1 MMPKTPDAAPQFFP
15 CPSLIDLEGAL
26 NEEPGDENILRIK
39 KCIDHYRFK
48 LGLLKTSLRV
58 SSPGRRLTTSQ
69 QMETMQEFHDRIVT
83 IQAKRET
90 LEGILKLK
98 DRPEQFK
105 AAMRHFIQRTLR
117 C

>member
-1 MMPKTPDAAPQFFP
+1 
-15 CPSLIDLEGAL
+15 
-26 NEEPGDENILRIK
+26 
-39 KCIDHYRFK
+39 
-48 LGLLKTSLRV
+48 
-58 SSPGRRLTTSQ
+58 
-69 QMETMQEFHDRIVT
+69 METMQEFHDRIVT